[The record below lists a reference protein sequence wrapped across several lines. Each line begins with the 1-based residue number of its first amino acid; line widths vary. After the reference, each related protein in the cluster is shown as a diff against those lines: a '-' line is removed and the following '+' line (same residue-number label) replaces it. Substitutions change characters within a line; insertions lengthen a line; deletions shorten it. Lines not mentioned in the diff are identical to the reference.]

1 MRPRIIW
8 LQARI
13 ARQPGERLPEAL
25 RPTDVDGALAIQ
37 RRVGELL
44 NVAIGGW
51 KCSVP
56 STERP
61 VAIAPI
67 YVASIFRTAPCPIL
81 PIAGKARI
89 EPEIAFV
96 IGRALPP
103 RAQPYAQDEVRAA
116 IGETRMA
123 IELIGPRYANP
134 ATVTYPEL
142 LADNIANHGLFVGPV
157 IDNALAL
164 PLESFP
170 LVVSTAE
177 AALLKRDG
185 KHPDGHPLL
194 RFGRARQLSRRKR
207 AGADCRSDRHHRFVL
222 RCHRCS
228 DGNATAHRL
237 RYVCDVHDELYYTGI
252 APGRCRTCARPRIA
266 ASIGDRM

>member
-1 MRPRIIW
+1 MNDASVDAAARY
-8 LQARI
+8 LVAARI
-13 ARQPGERLPEAL
+13 ARQPGERLPEAF
-25 RPTDVDGALAIQ
+25 RPTDIDGALAIQ

-61 VAIAPI
+61 VAFAPI

-103 RAQPYAQDEVRAA
+103 RALPYAQDEVRAA
-116 IGETRMA
+116 IAETRMA

-134 ATVTYPEL
+134 AAVAYPEL

-164 PLESFP
+164 PLEAFP
-170 LVVSTAE
+170 LVVSTADT
-177 AALLKRDG
+177 ALLKRDG

-194 RFGRARQLSRRKR
+194 PLVALANFLAANGPGLT
-207 AGADCRSDRHHRFVL
+207 AGQIVTTGSYCGVIDVPMETPL
-222 RCHRCS
+222 RI
-228 DGNATAHRL
+228 DYGTFATFMTSFT
-237 RYVCDVHDELYYTGI
+237 VPE
-252 APGRCRTCARPRIA
+252 
-266 ASIGDRM
+266 